1 MSQFYVSMGI
11 LLFILIA
18 STFIT
23 HAIMRGNRRK
33 ERARDM
39 SHQ

>member
-1 MSQFYVSMGI
+1 MTQFYVSMGI

-23 HAIMRGNRRK
+23 HAIRQGNRRK
-33 ERARDM
+33 QRARDM